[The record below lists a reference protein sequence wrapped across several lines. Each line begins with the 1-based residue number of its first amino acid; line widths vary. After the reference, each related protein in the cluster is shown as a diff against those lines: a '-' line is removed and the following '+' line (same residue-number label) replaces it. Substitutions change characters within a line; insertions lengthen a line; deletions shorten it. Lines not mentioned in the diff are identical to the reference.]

1 MLMLLMV
8 VCSIFLLY
16 IIDRNGSRH
25 MGAIHSSKQF
35 IRL

>member
-8 VCSIFLLY
+8 VCSM
-16 IIDRNGSRH
+16 NGSRH
-25 MGAIHSSKQF
+25 KGAVHSSKQF